1 MREFT
6 IGKNDAGQRLDRFVA
21 KNLPLL
27 PPALL
32 QKYIRL
38 SGSRSTARGLSG
50 MSVWRPAI
58 FFNYT
63 SMMSSLT
70 SPMKKISFSRCSS
83 HS

>member
-1 MREFT
+1 MRELT

-38 SGSRSTARGLSG
+38 KRVKVNGRG
-50 MSVWRPAI
+50 AI
-58 FFNYT
+58 FCNYIST
-63 SMMSSLT
+63 TSSLT
-70 SPMKKISFSRCSS
+70 SPKRKISSSPSFSPG
-83 HS
+83 